1 MLNVQPSNLVFLE
14 TCNTEFIEIIITFM
28 DKNGRPSEIEDEV
41 NLTCLIINRNDA
53 VFYRTKNKKIC

>member
-1 MLNVQPSNLVFLE
+1 
-14 TCNTEFIEIIITFM
+14 M

-41 NLTCLIINRNDA
+41 NLTCLIINRNDV